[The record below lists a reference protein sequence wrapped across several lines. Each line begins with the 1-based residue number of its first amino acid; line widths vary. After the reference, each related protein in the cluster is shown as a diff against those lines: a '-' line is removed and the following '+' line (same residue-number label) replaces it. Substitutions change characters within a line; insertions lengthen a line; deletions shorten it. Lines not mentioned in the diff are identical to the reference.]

1 MTEGMGIVN
10 DQTEPRELS
19 FSRHTIRVTADSLR
33 RLMRDTLWTPKQVAE
48 ALGVTSGAVSG
59 WLKGDSMPKLA
70 QVAVE
75 ALERRLGRSVRPVVF
90 IAVCP
95 PDKLPAFESFAGAVG
110 VELSKV
116 KVGP

>member
-1 MTEGMGIVN
+1 MN
-10 DQTEPRELS
+10 AAPELS
-19 FSRHTIRVTADSLR
+19 FSRHTIRVSADSLR
-33 RLMRDTLWTPKQVAE
+33 RLMRDTLWTPKQVSD
-48 ALGVTSGAVSG
+48 ALGVTPSAISH

-75 ALERRLGRSVRPVVF
+75 ALERRLGMSSRPTVF
-90 IAVCP
+90 IAVVH
-95 PDKLPAFESFAGAVG
+95 PDKVPAFESFAGAVG